1 MLTST
6 SSKKLPKAK
15 KEKEVDG
22 KPAFDMDY
30 ILYL

>member
-1 MLTST
+1 MQAST